1 MSVFINPTSMAKS
14 AAVVAAH
21 IDDAREILLR
31 VYMANVDTRIFFS
44 SQVLEMVEDLEHM
57 QRQCEEVANG

>member
-1 MSVFINPTSMAKS
+1 MSVHIHPMNMSKS

-31 VYMANVDTRIFFS
+31 VYMANVDTRIS
-44 SQVLEMVEDLEHM
+44 RQALEMADDLAHM